1 MDRHTQLYFSEK
13 YSLYL
18 PWFCC
23 NCHVA
28 LLRVTPLGDTLVDYA
43 TLCLPD
49 LPTQGRRQKFMAGG
63 GFKIQV
69 SGDFLS
75 FPSAPLP

>member
-1 MDRHTQLYFSEK
+1 MDRHTQFYFSEK

-18 PWFCC
+18 PWFCCC

-43 TLCLPD
+43 TL
-49 LPTQGRRQKFMAGG
+49 PTQGRRQKFMAGG
-63 GFKIQV
+63 VQN
-69 SGDFLS
+69 SGVW
-75 FPSAPLP
+75 